1 MLYLRFTIGDNR
13 YSFPIDFI
21 FDDVKGKYK
30 RKLLSYPFDLD
41 RLKKVF
47 QMDVTPSDYDDSF
60 DWDSWNWTIS
70 FDVTLDDDE
79 DTSDD
84 EEDTSDDEVDTS
96 DDEDIINPRD
106 LVNFSYEYDCFWEH
120 RLPDGS
126 LSYRTVDAIRYG
138 EIVI

>member
-1 MLYLRFTIGDNR
+1 MILLIGIHGTGQ
-13 YSFPIDFI
+13 SH
-21 FDDVKGKYK
+21 
-30 RKLLSYPFDLD
+30 LMS
-41 RLKKVF
+41 
-47 QMDVTPSDYDDSF
+47 Q
-60 DWDSWNWTIS
+60 
-70 FDVTLDDDE
+70 LDDDE

>member
-1 MLYLRFTIGDNR
+1 MLYLRVTIGDNR
-13 YSFPIDFI
+13 YSFLIDFI
-21 FDDVKGKYK
+21 FDDVTGQYK
-30 RKLLSYPFDLD
+30 RKLLSLPVD

-70 FDVTLDDDE
+70 FDVTMDDD
-79 DTSDD
+79 
-84 EEDTSDDEVDTS
+84 EDTSDDEVDTS

>member
-1 MLYLRFTIGDNR
+1 MLYLRVTIGDNR
-13 YSFPIDFI
+13 YSFLIDFI
-21 FDDVKGKYK
+21 FDDVTGQYK
-30 RKLLSYPFDLD
+30 RKLLSLPVD

-60 DWDSWNWTIS
+60 DWNSWNWTIS
-70 FDVTLDDDE
+70 FDVTMDDD
-79 DTSDD
+79 
-84 EEDTSDDEVDTS
+84 EDTSDDEVDTS